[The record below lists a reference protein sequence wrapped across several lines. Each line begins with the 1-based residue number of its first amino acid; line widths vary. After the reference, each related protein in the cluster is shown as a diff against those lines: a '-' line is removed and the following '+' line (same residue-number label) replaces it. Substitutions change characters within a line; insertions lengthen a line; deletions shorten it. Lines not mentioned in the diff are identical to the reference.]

1 MKAKQNDG
9 QSQPVIWTAG
19 HSNRPVQE
27 LLALF
32 HSAGIETVIDCRSK
46 PKSRW
51 PQFNAAQLAISLA
64 QEHIKYEPRGKN
76 IGGFGGNVSFDETL
90 DELVSRAK
98 NGERLALLCSEG
110 KPQDCHRGTILTP
123 ELVKRGVT
131 VEHLL
136 YEIKPAQARLKVW
149 MML

>member
-9 QSQPVIWTAG
+9 QSQPVIWTVG

-27 LLALF
+27 LLSLLHGAD
-32 HSAGIETVIDCRSK
+32 IETVIDCRSK

-51 PQFNAAQLAISLA
+51 PQFNAAQLALSLA
-64 QEHIKYEPRGKN
+64 HEHIKYELRGKN
-76 IGGFGGNVSFDETL
+76 IGGFGGNVRFDETL
-90 DELVSRAK
+90 DELTKLAE

-110 KPQDCHRGTILTP
+110 KPKDCHRGTILTP
-123 ELVKRGVT
+123 ELVKRGVS

-136 YEIKPAQARLKVW
+136 YEAKPAQARLV
-149 MML
+149 L